1 MDVGKALELFWAEV
15 ERSSLRHAAK
25 DADVSYSTAA
35 GWKGGAEPKGATR
48 LALLKWAEKK
58 AAAYDRARPAP
69 LQTRDGAPV
78 GVGQIVRDA
87 KAQTDANLIRLS
99 EISGYA
105 KAVLTMMQ
113 AVTDAQ
119 ARVVASLEPY
129 VVAEEQLDI
138 EPLAPEILAQLK
150 ADMIASALARAAQQ
164 ETPPKKGNRKA
175 R

>member
-1 MDVGKALELFWAEV
+1 MDLSEALDLLWREAARTSQAAVAEDMGVHKSAVSRWKAG
-15 ERSSLRHAAK
+15 
-25 DADVSYSTAA
+25 DV
-35 GWKGGAEPKGATR
+35 PKGKLKT
-48 LALLKWAEKK
+48 ALMEWAEKK
-58 AAAYDRARPAP
+58 AAAYDTARPAP

-87 KAQTDANLIRLS
+87 KAQTDANLVRLS

-164 ETPPKKGNRKA
+164 ETPPKKGSRKA